1 MRVAAR
7 QFAHVQRELG
17 VVRKGVEEL
26 DGQLGIKA
34 AHALGR
40 HGQLAVGL
48 AATRNVHGSH
58 HECLVHGNRCIG
70 KACNARLV
78 AQRLAKRLAQHN
90 ARVLD
95 GMMRIDLHVAHRVHR
110 QIEQAMTAKSVEHVV
125 EKRHTGR
132 DIAHAA
138 SIQVELYDNVGLAR
152 LAGHLA

>member
-17 VVRKGVEEL
+17 IACEGIEEL
-26 DGQLGIKA
+26 NGQLGIEA

-90 ARVLD
+90 ARILD
-95 GMMRIDLHVAHRVHR
+95 GVVRVDLNVAYRMHR
-110 QIEQAMTAKSVEHVV
+110 QIKQAMATKGVEHMV
-125 EKRHTGR
+125 EKRYARR

-138 SIQVELYDNVGLAR
+138 SV
-152 LAGHLA
+152 